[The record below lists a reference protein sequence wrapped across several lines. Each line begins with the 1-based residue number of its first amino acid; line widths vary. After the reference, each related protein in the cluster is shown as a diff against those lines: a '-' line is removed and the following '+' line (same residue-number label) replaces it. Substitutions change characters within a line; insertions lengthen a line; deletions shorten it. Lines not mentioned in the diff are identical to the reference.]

1 MIGDSFTL
9 IRSAEKF
16 YSALFEDLS
25 RAEKSI
31 RIQMYCIE
39 WGRIAERLRKALIE
53 RARAGVSVDLVYDSV
68 GSLGLPSFYFNE
80 MVEAGARVVEYH
92 PIDPRKA
99 PSGFSFRALFR
110 RNHRKLILIDSR
122 IYYLGGMNIGER
134 FLDWEDIMVRGEGV
148 GPVADLEKTFKDALD
163 KEPRPKR
170 PLLPPRR
177 AGSARIEVCDCR
189 PRLHSYPMKRLYI
202 AAIKRA
208 KERVWI
214 AQAYFLPRRKLAKA
228 LIHAAEKGVDVRVII
243 PDISDM
249 MVVDLATW
257 AAVKKL
263 LRSGVKVF
271 RFQDRML
278 HSKMAVID
286 DHWMTVGTA
295 NLDSM
300 SFYWNLETNLVI
312 RDPEIV
318 ENGAELF
325 REYEAASR
333 PVGRDEPD
341 NRPLPL
347 RLAGR
352 ALYYYSWIL

>member
-1 MIGDSFTL
+1 MSGDSFTL
-9 IRSAEKF
+9 IRSAEEF
-16 YSALFEDLS
+16 YSFLFSDLG

-31 RIQMYCIE
+31 KIQMYCIE
-39 WGRIAERLRKALIE
+39 WGRIAERLRKTLVE
-53 RARAGVSVDLVYDSV
+53 RARAGAGVDLVYDSV
-68 GSLGLPSFYFNE
+68 GSMGLPSFYFEE
-80 MVEAGARVVEYH
+80 MKEAGARVVEYH
-92 PIDPRKA
+92 PIDPRRAK
-99 PSGFSFRALFR
+99 SGFSLRALFR

-134 FLDWEDIMVRGEGV
+134 FLDWEDIMVRGEGE
-148 GPVADLEKTFKDALD
+148 PAAALEQTFKDALD

-177 AGSARIEVCDCR
+177 AGIARIEVCDCR

-202 AAIKRA
+202 AAIKKA

-228 LIHAAEKGVDVRVII
+228 LIHAAEKGVDVRVVI
-243 PDISDM
+243 PDVSDV
-249 MVVDLATW
+249 MVVDLAAW
-257 AAVKKL
+257 AALRKL

-312 RDPEIV
+312 RDTEIV
-318 ENGAELF
+318 EKGAELF
-325 REYEAASR
+325 RDYEAASR
-333 PVGRDEPD
+333 RVEKDEPD
-341 NRPLPL
+341 RRPLPL

-352 ALYYYSWIL
+352 ALFYYSWIL